1 MWGRVL
7 SSLRHFNSVS
17 LKWKSL
23 KMDCSAGSVA
33 EDITMQEHG
42 HAQVRTVHFGPVYT
56 MRPAEFKQWN
66 NAELTHHH
74 SSTPTR
80 TQIHTFR
87 HTHTQTHMNTDCW
100 EILFSCVST
109 APVVWRWLYPLL
121 ESCGVCVDR
130 SETSEDVRSP
140 GHKKE
145 ANINNNINE
154 ILIKGETLVYTRA
167 WHTVQKNK
175 KHHLG

>member
-1 MWGRVL
+1 MEISENGLQRWL
-7 SSLRHFNSVS
+7 SGGGHNNARTRTCAGPHCSLRSGIYYETCWIQAMEQCKIDTQS
-17 LKWKSL
+17 LKH
-23 KMDCSAGSVA
+23 
-33 EDITMQEHG
+33 I
-42 HAQVRTVHFGPVYT
+42 RTYT
-56 MRPAEFKQWN
+56 D
-66 NAELTHHH
+66 THIQ
-74 SSTPTR
+74 T
-80 TQIHTFR
+80 

-130 SETSEDVRSP
+130 SETSADVRSP
-140 GHKKE
+140 RHKKE

-154 ILIKGETLVYTRA
+154 ILIKGEPLVYTRA